1 MEEVQANAV
10 PIINA
15 LIRAAQRAPTPAV
28 CNFEEGCESCQ

>member
-10 PIINA
+10 PVINR
-15 LIRAAQRAPTPAV
+15 LIREAQSAPVPTV